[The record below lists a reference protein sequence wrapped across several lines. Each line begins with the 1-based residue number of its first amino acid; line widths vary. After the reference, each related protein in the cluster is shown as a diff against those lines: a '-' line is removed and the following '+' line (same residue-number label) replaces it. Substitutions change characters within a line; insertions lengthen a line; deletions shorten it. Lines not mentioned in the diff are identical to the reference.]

1 MSISNAKE
9 MRAFF
14 ERLNVEQKCGGM
26 SVMLSLEQQDAIV
39 ESFSVLEV
47 LKAPLDDIDE
57 ALEDLSDALLSA
69 RDALDSIKK

>member
-14 ERLNVEQKCGGM
+14 ERLNVEQKRGGM

-39 ESFSVLEV
+39 ESFGVLE
-47 LKAPLDDIDE
+47 APLDDIGE
-57 ALEDLSDALLSA
+57 ALEDLSDALQSE